1 MTVTV
6 VVPTIPSRHDLF
18 LQALNSV
25 GNQTVRDVQVFA
37 MSDGPDPDL
46 AGIIADSQYPGVRR
60 IYADCGL
67 RVIPLGRQWHP
78 PGWGAAQRLVAGYLC
93 ETEFMAYL
101 DDDNIWEPEHL
112 EVLLAAVEGHDFA
125 FSQGLWPSGQVVG
138 DAPEMGHIDT
148 SLILH
153 RTELLRKSTWDP
165 ADDYIA
171 DGRVVER
178 WVAAG
183 ATWACV
189 PRQTLI
195 YRHRGH

>member
-6 VVPTIPSRHDLF
+6 VMPTIAERHDRF
-18 LQALNSV
+18 LQALDSV
-25 GNQTVRDVQVFA
+25 GRQTVEDVQVFV
-37 MSDGPDPDL
+37 MPDGPDTAL
-46 AGIIADSQYPGVRR
+46 ADIISASTAAGVWGLYSNGRVR
-60 IYADCGL
+60 I
-67 RVIPLGRQWHP
+67 IPLGRRWHP

-125 FSQGLWPSGQVVG
+125 FSQGRWPTGQIVG
-138 DAPEMGHIDT
+138 EKPEVGYIDT
-148 SLILH
+148 SLVLH
-153 RTELLRKSTWDP
+153 RTELLRTSTWNP

-171 DGRVVER
+171 DGRLFER
-178 WVAAG
+178 WAAAG

-189 PRQTLI
+189 PRITMI
-195 YRHRGH
+195 YRA